1 MNVYVV
7 GAGAVGTYLGDLL
20 SAIGN
25 KVAYAPR
32 SLDDVEPIDADIAL
46 VTVKSYDTPTAIET
60 LRRALRDPSRTTIV
74 TPQNGIGNEESLA
87 AAFGPDAVVSAAMTV
102 PVALGPNGRGVAAS
116 GGGIAFA
123 PVGTASPNNW
133 LLAAFGATGLQTSAV
148 RDFRSLKWSKLALNI
163 VANATCA
170 ILDVLPERIVREED
184 VFALEIRAIREVR
197 STMKALGIPAID
209 LPRYP
214 VRALLAVAT
223 MPTPIARTVLAGR
236 IASARGE
243 KPPSLLL
250 DLRSAKHRT
259 EVESLN
265 GAVAR
270 AARDAGLDAPVN
282 AAFGR
287 ILSDVAH
294 MPQLWAKYRE
304 RPATLVAEV
313 RAETGRKPSGSHD
326 RKGETEA

>member
-1 MNVYVV
+1 
-7 GAGAVGTYLGDLL
+7 
-20 SAIGN
+20 
-25 KVAYAPR
+25 
-32 SLDDVEPIDADIAL
+32 
-46 VTVKSYDTPTAIET
+46 
-60 LRRALRDPSRTTIV
+60 
-74 TPQNGIGNEESLA
+74 
-87 AAFGPDAVVSAAMTV
+87 
-102 PVALGPNGRGVAAS
+102 
-116 GGGIAFA
+116 
-123 PVGTASPNNW
+123 
-133 LLAAFGATGLQTSAV
+133 
-148 RDFRSLKWSKLALNI
+148 
-163 VANATCA
+163 
-170 ILDVLPERIVREED
+170 
-184 VFALEIRAIREVR
+184 
-197 STMKALGIPAID
+197 
-209 LPRYP
+209 
-214 VRALLAVAT
+214 

-304 RPATLVAEV
+304 RPAALVAEV
-313 RAETGRKPSGSHD
+313 RSETGRKSSGSHEA
-326 RKGETEA
+326 KGEGNA